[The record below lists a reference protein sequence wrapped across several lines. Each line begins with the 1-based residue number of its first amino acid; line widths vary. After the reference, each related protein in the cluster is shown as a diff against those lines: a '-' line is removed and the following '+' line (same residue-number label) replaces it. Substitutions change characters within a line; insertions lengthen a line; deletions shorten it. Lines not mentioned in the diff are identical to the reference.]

1 MTQESLVD
9 CVQSFVDA
17 VDRCSG
23 ILAVKWARSVNEHAA
38 KDRGAELR
46 ELLARRKPLA
56 AFLTLALVGA
66 DAMPGIDPDLV
77 RELRNYA
84 GIWKH

>member
-1 MTQESLVD
+1 VL
-9 CVQSFVDA
+9 FVDA
-17 VDRCSG
+17 VDRRSAS
-23 ILAVKWARSVNEHAA
+23 LAVKWARSVNEYAA

-66 DAMPGIDPDLV
+66 DALPGLAPELV

-84 GIWKH
+84 GIWRN